1 MTAVSPLLDVVEP
14 APSAVRP
21 GSRLGDRLLT
31 LAALI
36 GIAVMTLTVG
46 AHVSGYQ
53 PLVVRSGSMEPTVP
67 TGSMVLVRSVPVQDI
82 APGDVVSV
90 VRPDGT
96 RVMHRVLTVAPAGA
110 AVSLTLQGD
119 ANDDPDPAPV
129 VVTSALELVGTVPAV
144 GRAAAFL
151 ASAKGGFV
159 LGCLITGIGM
169 TSTRRRGAA
178 E

>member
-1 MTAVSPLLDVVEP
+1 MTAVSPLLDVVDP
-14 APSAVRP
+14 APAVDAP

-31 LAALI
+31 LAALL
-36 GIAVMTLTVG
+36 GIAVMTLTLA

-67 TGSMVLVRSVPVQDI
+67 TGSMVLVRSVPVHEI
-82 APGDVVSV
+82 AVGDVVSV
-90 VRPDGT
+90 VRADGT
-96 RVMHRVLTVAPAGA
+96 RVMHRVLTVNPAGA

-129 VVTSALELVGTVPAV
+129 VASSALELVGTVPLV
-144 GRAAAFL
+144 GRGASFL

-159 LGCLITGIGM
+159 LGCLITGIGL